1 MYRFKDHEMYD
12 YQVSAF
18 QMFKTGIRPEWED
31 PVNQKGS
38 EYRIELSNF
47 KDDALLQKLWE
58 TMVFD
63 LVVGKCPCIEEGI
76 AGIRL
81 VQKSKQGNLQ
91 GYRAEIW
98 LMDGAENSES
108 NIKIKKYIDDR
119 IKGDVF
125 KDTQMQEGAAVTWKD
140 HK

>member
-1 MYRFKDHEMYD
+1 
-12 YQVSAF
+12 
-18 QMFKTGIRPEWED
+18 
-31 PVNQKGS
+31 
-38 EYRIELSNF
+38 
-47 KDDALLQKLWE
+47 
-58 TMVFD
+58 MVFD
-63 LVVGKCPCIEEGI
+63 LVVGKCPCVEEGI

-81 VQKSKQGNLQ
+81 VQKSKQGSLQ

-98 LMDGAENSES
+98 LINGQEDSDP

-125 KDTQMQEGAAVTWKD
+125 KDSPMQDGASVTWKD